1 MSDNQTTESRR
12 FRDARNLREATYDKA
27 CRAYYD
33 ATLAVIAA
41 EKIADAA
48 RLKCGRLEKEM
59 GL

>member
-27 CRAYYD
+27 GRAYYE
-33 ATLAVIAA
+33 AVLALKDA
-41 EKIADAA
+41 EKAADKA
-48 RLKCGRLEKEM
+48 RLKCVQLEKEM